1 MTDDKTDNTLL
12 NLSEYGLVPPQM
24 EGSPRS
30 IPLQIEC
37 VYIPI
42 IGHIDITNNTF
53 EVKVDIDLTWEAT
66 NEDMINYHAD
76 PSKYTPTFVPDLVF
90 VNSMSF
96 VDNSL
101 VPLKGEVLYQ
111 IRGEEDKRNYIRHRF
126 IGTMANNFEIESFP
140 FDIHNLPL
148 VVSISFYT
156 ADQTCFKIRSDGEP
170 FIYVP
175 RKYTAVPGFEL
186 SRTFGDA
193 ITDPSNFS
201 VLIVAVQVTRIKRP
215 FFFRIFMPL
224 LSLNAATFSIHAFS
238 ETEEKIDVLITILLS
253 FIGMIYVLSTLVP
266 IAGKSNIFD
275 RYAMFS
281 IMLCVFMII
290 LVTFDGENLQIH
302 LYISILLHL
311 YVLVSM
317 LIKGFEARAKMN
329 CGVASITKNLELED
343 LTYSKKLKEA

>member
-1 MTDDKTDNTLL
+1 
-12 NLSEYGLVPPQM
+12 M
-24 EGSPRS
+24 EGSTRFT
-30 IPLQIEC
+30 PLQVEC

-66 NEDMINYHAD
+66 DEDMINYHAD
-76 PSKYTPTFVPDLVF
+76 PSKYKPTFVPDLVF
-90 VNSMSF
+90 ANSMSF
-96 VDNSL
+96 VDNKL
-101 VPLKGEVLYQ
+101 VPLEGDVVYQ
-111 IRGEEDKRNYIRHRF
+111 IRGKEDKRNYIRHRF
-126 IGTMANNFEIESFP
+126 IGTMVNNFEIESFP

-193 ITDPSNFS
+193 ITDSSNFS
-201 VLIVAVQVTRIKRP
+201 CLIVAVQVKRIKRP

-238 ETEEKIDVLITILLS
+238 QTEEKINVLITILLS

-290 LVTFDGENLQIH
+290 LVGWEETLTFAGENLQIH

-317 LIKGFEARAKMN
+317 LMKFFEARAKMN
-329 CGVASITKNLELED
+329 CGVESITKNLELED
-343 LTYSKKLKEA
+343 LTYPKKLKN